1 MNAWFN
7 NQEIKKVKPIG
18 DGAGV
23 FTQGMGMLVNKPGKG
38 FGMRSWRYSMLV
50 DNGEVVK
57 TFVEDGKNHASDDN
71 DPFEV
76 SDAQTMLTYLKEQLK
91 IR

>member
-1 MNAWFN
+1 
-7 NQEIKKVKPIG
+7 
-18 DGAGV
+18 
-23 FTQGMGMLVNKPGKG
+23 LVNKPGQG

-57 TFVEDGKNHASDDN
+57 TFAEDGKNNASEDS

-76 SDAQTMLTYLKEQLK
+76 SDAQTMLTYLKENNGVT
-91 IR
+91 